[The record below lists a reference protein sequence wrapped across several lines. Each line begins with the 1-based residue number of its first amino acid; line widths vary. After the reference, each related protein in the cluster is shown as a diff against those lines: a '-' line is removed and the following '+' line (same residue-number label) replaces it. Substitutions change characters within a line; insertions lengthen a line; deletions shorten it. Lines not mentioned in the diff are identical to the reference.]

1 MQTFSL
7 NFHVLLSKLL
17 CYAKIF
23 PAIYIRKEAITLN
36 IEDSCISCIDTDWSY
51 QLAKRMEKEKT
62 NPVLG
67 YRTAGSNAET
77 ATGDMLYKEMKA
89 IGLTDVTKDTFTLD
103 GWEFEKAVLKFTD
116 EDGQEYSFQMGGYQT
131 NFETDG
137 LQDYELV
144 YLGKGTAADYE
155 GVNVKGK
162 LVMVEINQRD
172 EWWISFPVYQAYL
185 RGAAALIAVQ
195 ANGYGEIAETALNAQ
210 DIAGPDFAPAFSLSQ
225 ADARILK
232 NALLK
237 KLDHAGNTQE
247 TDPDLLRKLSL
258 KVSLDAHSR
267 VIPDTKASNIVG
279 KIQGTETDSMILL
292 SAHYDSYFDG
302 FQDDNAAIAMMLGIA
317 RALIRGGYKPAH
329 TIVFCAMAAEEW
341 GIIDSKYDW
350 STGAY
355 NQVFRVHPD
364 WQGKVIADLNFELPA
379 HAHNTQDAIRCTYEY
394 ADFIRQFTN
403 SLSVPKEAYPDGITV
418 LAPIET
424 WSDDFSMAIAGI
436 PSTVNDFSAGPFMQ
450 NYYHSQYDNQ
460 DVYQEAVYQFHHEC
474 YLKLIMAIDRLVLP
488 PMNFSNTMNAA
499 ADSIHE
505 NALSFADPEQTILL
519 NNLQTVSVSAEHI
532 YKKICQINAE
542 YAELSNSEAR
552 TAFRHKWEPAGLE
565 LLKIFRKAQDYLV
578 RLNWQDE
585 VIFPQEAASK
595 NIQQLEKASQAL
607 SEGNIVDALKALYR
621 VDNNMYAFL
630 FDEEVYYHFTEYILH
645 QPKDRLMWGAGRIMH
660 HENLYGI
667 VQKLKQ
673 RMEEN
678 SPELDG
684 EIRRLEAA
692 LRRQKA
698 YYKDDI
704 RYLNNSVN
712 KLSIMLD
719 NVYSNLLSI

>member
-1 MQTFSL
+1 MLKYFQ
-7 NFHVLLSKLL
+7 
-17 CYAKIF
+17 YKIINHRQISTLTF
-23 PAIYIRKEAITLN
+23 PALIISDHIIQTVRKEAITLN

-51 QLAKRMEKEKT
+51 QLARRMEKEKT

-67 YRTAGSNAET
+67 YRTAGSAAET
-77 ATGDMLYKEMKA
+77 ATGDMLYREMKA
-89 IGLTDVTKDTFTLD
+89 IGLTDVTRDTFSLD

-116 EDGQEYSFQMGGYQT
+116 DDGQEHTFQMGGYQT

-137 LQDYELV
+137 FEDYELV

-155 GVNVKGK
+155 GINVKGK

-195 ANGYGEIAETALNAQ
+195 ANGYGEIAESALNAQ

-232 NALLK
+232 RSLRNKISACEDNTTDSEDTHNTLEQDAALL
-237 KLDHAGNTQE
+237 
-247 TDPDLLRKLSL
+247 RRFSL
-258 KVSLDAHSR
+258 KVSLDARSR
-267 VIPDTKASNIVG
+267 VIPDTTAGNITG

-302 FQDDNAAIAMMLGIA
+302 FQDDNAAVAMMLGIA
-317 RALIRGGYKPAH
+317 RALIKGGYKPAH
-329 TIVFCAMAAEEW
+329 TLVFCAMAAEEW

-379 HAHNTQDAIRCTYEY
+379 HAHNRQDAIRCTYEY
-394 ADFIRQFTN
+394 ADFIRQFTD
-403 SLSVPKEAYPDGITV
+403 SLTVPKEAYPDGITV
-418 LAPIET
+418 LSPIET

-488 PMNFSNTMNAA
+488 PMNFSNTMNAVA
-499 ADSIHE
+499 ESIHE
-505 NALSFADPEQTILL
+505 NALSFA
-519 NNLQTVSVSAEHI
+519 
-532 YKKICQINAE
+532 
-542 YAELSNSEAR
+542 
-552 TAFRHKWEPAGLE
+552 
-565 LLKIFRKAQDYLV
+565 QDYLI

-595 NIQQLEKASQAL
+595 NIRQLEKASRAL
-607 SEGNIVDALKALYR
+607 SEGNITDALKALYR

-673 RMEEN
+673 RMEEET
-678 SPELDG
+678 PELDS

-704 RYLNNSVN
+704 RYLNTSVN
-712 KLSIMLD
+712 KLSAMLD
-719 NVYSNLLSI
+719 NIYNNLLSF

>member
-1 MQTFSL
+1 M
-7 NFHVLLSKLL
+7 
-17 CYAKIF
+17 
-23 PAIYIRKEAITLN
+23 N
-36 IEDSCISCIDTDWSY
+36 IEDSCISCIDTSWSY

-67 YRTAGSNAET
+67 YRTAGSAAET
-77 ATGDMLYKEMKA
+77 ATGDMLYEEMKR
-89 IGLTDVTKDTFTLD
+89 IGLTDVTRDTFTLD

-116 EDGQEYSFQMGGYQT
+116 NSGLEHTFQMGGYQT
-131 NFETDG
+131 NFETNGFQNYD
-137 LQDYELV
+137 LV
-144 YLGKGTAADYE
+144 YLGKGTTADYE

-232 NALLK
+232 AALQDKISAQKNNTTDSEHIQNAS
-237 KLDHAGNTQE
+237 E
-247 TDPDLLRKLSL
+247 PDSVFLRNHSL
-258 KVSLDAHSR
+258 KVSLDARSR

-279 KIQGTETDSMILL
+279 KIQGTETDSMIVL

-317 RALIRGGYKPAH
+317 RALVKGGYKPAH
-329 TIVFCAMAAEEW
+329 TLVFCAMAAEEW

-394 ADFIRQFTN
+394 ADFIRQFTD
-403 SLSVPKEAYPDGITV
+403 SLTVPKEAYPDGITV
-418 LAPIET
+418 LSPIET

-460 DVYQEAVYQFHHEC
+460 DVYEEEVYKFHHEF
-474 YLKLIMAIDRLVLP
+474 YLRLLLAIDSLALP
-488 PMNFSNTMNAA
+488 PMDFGRALAGSIESLDLDLCMQTGANGVLLLEKTEEAKKAA
-499 ADSIHE
+499 AILSEQVRRFNSIPE
-505 NALSFADPEQTILL
+505 EKRDWKKADAITEKLL
-519 NNLQTVSVSAEHI
+519 GV
-532 YKKICQINAE
+532 
-542 YAELSNSEAR
+542 
-552 TAFRHKWEPAGLE
+552 
-565 LLKIFRKAQDYLV
+565 FRKSQDYLV
-578 RLNWQDE
+578 RLDWDDN
-585 VIFPQEAASK
+585 VIFPQQAVQNNLYALKEAMEY
-595 NIQQLEKASQAL
+595 LEKGEIAPAL
-607 SEGNIVDALKALYR
+607 ESFYSI
-621 VDNNMYAFL
+621 DNNCYAFQ
-630 FDEEVYYHFTEYILH
+630 FEREVFYHFTEYIMK
-645 QPKDRLMWGAGRIMH
+645 QSPDRLMWGKGRIIH
-660 HENLYGI
+660 HENLYDL
-667 VQKLKQ
+667 VESLK
-673 RMEEN
+673 EKKPGD
-678 SPELDG
+678 S
-684 EIRRLEAA
+684 LEAEKQS
-692 LRRQKA
+692 LREAWERQKQ
-698 YYKDDI
+698 YYVDDI
-704 RYLNNSVN
+704 GYLIRTAE
-712 KLSIMLD
+712 KLTDLICEVSDMFEKGTE
-719 NVYSNLLSI
+719 

>member
-1 MQTFSL
+1 M
-7 NFHVLLSKLL
+7 
-17 CYAKIF
+17 
-23 PAIYIRKEAITLN
+23 N

-67 YRTAGSNAET
+67 YRTAGSAAET
-77 ATGDMLYKEMKA
+77 ATGDMLYKEMKE
-89 IGLTDVTKDTFTLD
+89 IGLIDVTRDTFTLD

-116 EDGQEYSFQMGGYQT
+116 DDGLEHVFQMGGYQT

-137 LQDYELV
+137 FQDYELV

-225 ADARILK
+225 ADAKILK
-232 NALLK
+232 CAIQTNAFTRQNNQMTSESSHGN
-237 KLDHAGNTQE
+237 LDHSE
-247 TDPDLLRKLSL
+247 TSPEADSSILRKQTL

-279 KIQGTETDSMILL
+279 KIQGTETDAMIVL

-317 RALIRGGYKPAH
+317 RALVKGGYKPAH
-329 TIVFCAMAAEEW
+329 TLVFCAMAAEEW

-364 WQGKVIADLNFELPA
+364 WQGKVIANLNFELPA
-379 HAHNTQDAIRCTYEY
+379 HAHSTQDAIRCTYEY
-394 ADFIRQFTN
+394 TDFIRQFTD
-403 SLSVPKEAYPDGITV
+403 SLTVPKQAYPDGITV
-418 LAPIET
+418 LSPIET

-450 NYYHSQYDNQ
+450 NYSHSQYDNQ

-474 YLKLIMAIDRLVLP
+474 YLKLVMAIDALVLP
-488 PMNFSNTMNAA
+488 PLNFSNTMKAVT
-499 ADSIHE
+499 DSIHE
-505 NALSFADPEQTILL
+505 NALSFADSEQETLL
-519 NNLQTVSVSAEHI
+519 QNLRTATESARNI
-532 YKKICQINAE
+532 YKKICQINEE
-542 YAELSNSEAR
+542 YAALSDS
-552 TAFRHKWEPAGLE
+552 AFRRNFRSKWEPVGLK

-585 VIFPQEAASK
+585 VIFPQEAASR
-595 NIQQLEKASQAL
+595 NIRQLEKACQVL
-607 SEGNIVDALKALYR
+607 SEGNITDALKVLYR

-673 RMEEN
+673 RLEEEN
-678 SPELDG
+678 PELDE

-692 LRRQKA
+692 LRRQRA

-704 RYLNNSVN
+704 RYLNSSVS
-712 KLSIMLD
+712 KLSAMFNDVFNSPIL
-719 NVYSNLLSI
+719 

>member
-1 MQTFSL
+1 M
-7 NFHVLLSKLL
+7 
-17 CYAKIF
+17 
-23 PAIYIRKEAITLN
+23 N
-36 IEDSCISCIDTDWSY
+36 IEDSCISCIDTSWSY

-67 YRTAGSNAET
+67 YRTAGSAAET
-77 ATGDMLYKEMKA
+77 ATGDMLYEEMKR
-89 IGLTDVTKDTFTLD
+89 IGLTDVTRDTFTLD

-116 EDGQEYSFQMGGYQT
+116 NSGLEHTFQMGGYQT
-131 NFETDG
+131 NFETNGFQNYD
-137 LQDYELV
+137 LV
-144 YLGKGTAADYE
+144 YLGKGTTADYE

-232 NALLK
+232 AALQDKISAQKNNTTDSEHIQNAS
-237 KLDHAGNTQE
+237 E
-247 TDPDLLRKLSL
+247 PDSVFLRNHSL
-258 KVSLDAHSR
+258 KVSLDARSR
-267 VIPDTKASNIVG
+267 VIPDIKASNIVG
-279 KIQGTETDSMILL
+279 KIQGTETDSMIVL

-317 RALIRGGYKPAH
+317 RALVKGGYKPAH
-329 TIVFCAMAAEEW
+329 TLVFCAMAAEEW

-394 ADFIRQFTN
+394 ADFIRQFTD
-403 SLSVPKEAYPDGITV
+403 SLTVPKEAYPDGITV
-418 LAPIET
+418 LSPIET

-474 YLKLIMAIDRLVLP
+474 YLKLVMAFDRLVLP
-488 PMNFSNTMNAA
+488 PMNFSNTIKAVI
-499 ADSIHE
+499 SGIHE
-505 NALSFADPEQTILL
+505 NALSFASEEQDSLTARLEKVQEL
-519 NNLQTVSVSAEHI
+519 CSQI
-532 YKKICQINAE
+532 YTHICQINQK
-542 YAELSNSEAR
+542 YAELTGLKER
-552 TAFRHKWEPAGLE
+552 TAFRKSQETNAAA

-585 VIFPQEAASK
+585 VIFPQESASK
-595 NIQQLEKASQAL
+595 NISQLEKARLAL
-607 SEGNIVDALKALYR
+607 TEGNITDALKALYR

-630 FDEEVYYHFTEYILH
+630 FDEEVYYHFPEYILH
-645 QPKDRLMWGAGRIMH
+645 QPNTASCGVPDALCTTKIF
-660 HENLYGI
+660 
-667 VQKLKQ
+667 
-673 RMEEN
+673 ME
-678 SPELDG
+678 SY
-684 EIRRLEAA
+684 RH
-692 LRRQKA
+692 
-698 YYKDDI
+698 
-704 RYLNNSVN
+704 
-712 KLSIMLD
+712 
-719 NVYSNLLSI
+719 

>member
-1 MQTFSL
+1 M
-7 NFHVLLSKLL
+7 
-17 CYAKIF
+17 
-23 PAIYIRKEAITLN
+23 N

-67 YRTAGSNAET
+67 YRTAGSAAET
-77 ATGDMLYKEMKA
+77 ATGDMLYKEMKE
-89 IGLTDVTKDTFTLD
+89 IGLIDVTRDTFTLD

-116 EDGQEYSFQMGGYQT
+116 DDGLEHVFQMGGYQT

-137 LQDYELV
+137 FQDYELV

-225 ADARILK
+225 ADAKILK
-232 NALLK
+232 CAIQTNAFTRQNNQMTSESSHGN
-237 KLDHAGNTQE
+237 LDHSE
-247 TDPDLLRKLSL
+247 TSPEADSSILRKQTL

-279 KIQGTETDSMILL
+279 KIQGTETDAMIVL

-317 RALIRGGYKPAH
+317 RALVKGGYKPAH
-329 TIVFCAMAAEEW
+329 TLVFCAMAAEEW

-364 WQGKVIADLNFELPA
+364 WQGKVIANLNFELPA
-379 HAHNTQDAIRCTYEY
+379 HAHSTQDAIRCTYEY
-394 ADFIRQFTN
+394 TDFIRQFTD
-403 SLSVPKEAYPDGITV
+403 SLTVPKQAYPDGITV
-418 LAPIET
+418 LSPIET

-474 YLKLIMAIDRLVLP
+474 YLKLVMAIDALVLP
-488 PMNFSNTMNAA
+488 PLNFSNTMKAVT
-499 ADSIHE
+499 DSIHE
-505 NALSFADPEQTILL
+505 NALSFADSEQETLL
-519 NNLQTVSVSAEHI
+519 QNLRTATESARNI
-532 YKKICQINAE
+532 YKKICQINEE
-542 YAELSNSEAR
+542 YAALSDSV
-552 TAFRHKWEPAGLE
+552 FRRNFRSKWEPVGLK

-585 VIFPQEAASK
+585 VIFPQEAASR
-595 NIQQLEKASQAL
+595 NIRQLEKACQVL
-607 SEGNIVDALKALYR
+607 SEGNITDALKALYR

-673 RMEEN
+673 RLEEEN
-678 SPELDG
+678 PELDE

-692 LRRQKA
+692 LRRQRA

-704 RYLNNSVN
+704 RYLNSSVS
-712 KLSIMLD
+712 KLSAMFNDVFNSPIL
-719 NVYSNLLSI
+719 

>member
-1 MQTFSL
+1 M
-7 NFHVLLSKLL
+7 
-17 CYAKIF
+17 
-23 PAIYIRKEAITLN
+23 N

-67 YRTAGSNAET
+67 YRTAGSAAET
-77 ATGDMLYKEMKA
+77 ATGDMLYKEMKE

-116 EDGQEYSFQMGGYQT
+116 DDGLEHVFQMGGYQT

-137 LQDYELV
+137 FQDYELV

-225 ADARILK
+225 ADAKILK
-232 NALLK
+232 
-237 KLDHAGNTQE
+237 HAIQTKAFTYQNNQMASESLHGNQNHSKTSSE
-247 TDPDLLRKLSL
+247 ADSSILRKQTLM
-258 KVSLDAHSR
+258 VSLNARSR

-279 KIQGTETDSMILL
+279 KIQGTETDSMIVL

-317 RALIRGGYKPAH
+317 RALVKGGYKPAH
-329 TIVFCAMAAEEW
+329 TLVFCAMAAEEW

-364 WQGKVIADLNFELPA
+364 WQGKVIVNLNFELPA

-394 ADFIRQFTN
+394 SDFIRQFTD
-403 SLSVPKEAYPDGITV
+403 SLTVPKEAYPDGITV
-418 LAPIET
+418 LSPIET

-474 YLKLIMAIDRLVLP
+474 YLKLVMSIDNLILP
-488 PMNFSNTMNAA
+488 PLNFSNTINAV
-499 ADSIHE
+499 ADSIRE
-505 NALSFADPEQTILL
+505 NALPFADSEQSALL
-519 NNLQTVSVSAEHI
+519 SSLQTVTKSAENI
-532 YKKICQINAE
+532 YKKINQINTD
-542 YAELSNSEAR
+542 YATLSDSASR
-552 TAFRHKWEPAGLE
+552 TAFRSRWEPVGSE

-585 VIFPQEAASK
+585 VIFPQEAASR
-595 NIQQLEKASQAL
+595 NIRQLEKALQAL
-607 SEGNIVDALKALYR
+607 SEENITDALKALYR

-673 RMEEN
+673 RMEEE

-704 RYLNNSVN
+704 RYLSSSVQ
-712 KLSIMLD
+712 KLSAMLEEVL
-719 NVYSNLLSI
+719 NSFNK

>member
-1 MQTFSL
+1 MTV
-7 NFHVLLSKLL
+7 N
-17 CYAKIF
+17 
-23 PAIYIRKEAITLN
+23 LN
-36 IEDSCISCIDTDWSY
+36 IVEKCVSCLNIKESY
-51 QLAKRMEKEKT
+51 DLARRMEQEKT

-67 YRTAGSNAET
+67 YRTAGSLAERK
-77 ATGDMLYKEMKA
+77 TGDMLLEEMKKA
-89 IGLTDVTKDTFTLD
+89 GLTQVEKDKIRVD
-103 GWEFEKAVLKFTD
+103 AWEFKKAVMRCHDREGTCREIQL
-116 EDGQEYSFQMGGYQT
+116 GAYQT
-131 NFETDG
+131 DFKTNGFQRFD
-137 LQDYELV
+137 LV
-144 YLGKGTAADYE
+144 YLGKGTADEYKDID
-155 GVNVKGK
+155 VIGK
-162 LVMVEINQRD
+162 LVLIEINQRE
-172 EWWISFPVYQAYL
+172 EWWINYPVYQAHL
-185 RGAAALIAVQ
+185 KGAAALIAVQ
-195 ANGYGEIAETALNAQ
+195 SRGYAQIDDTALNAQ

-225 ADARILK
+225 ADARILQRALRNK
-232 NALLK
+232 ISACENNTTDSEDTHNTPEQDAALL
-237 KLDHAGNTQE
+237 
-247 TDPDLLRKLSL
+247 RRSSL
-258 KVSLDAHSR
+258 KVSLDARSR
-267 VIPDTKASNIVG
+267 VIPDTTAGNITG

-302 FQDDNAAIAMMLGIA
+302 FQDDNAAVAMMLGIA
-317 RALIRGGYKPAH
+317 RALIKGGYKPAY
-329 TIVFCAMAAEEW
+329 TLVFCAMAAEEW

-379 HAHNTQDAIRCTYEY
+379 HAHNRQDAIRCTYEY
-394 ADFIRQFTN
+394 ADFIRQFTD
-403 SLSVPKEAYPDGITV
+403 SLTVPKEAYPDGITV
-418 LAPIET
+418 LSPIET

-488 PMNFSNTMNAA
+488 PMNFSNTINAVA
-499 ADSIHE
+499 ESIHE
-505 NALSFADPEQTILL
+505 NALSFADPEQNVLL
-519 NNLQTVSVSAEHI
+519 RNLQTITASAENI
-532 YKKICQINAE
+532 YDKICQINAE
-542 YAELSNSEAR
+542 YATLSDSDAR
-552 TAFRHKWEPAGLE
+552 IAFRHKWEYAGLE
-565 LLKIFRKAQDYLV
+565 LLKTFRKAQDYLV

-595 NIQQLEKASQAL
+595 NIRQLEKASRAL
-607 SEGNIVDALKALYR
+607 SEGNITDALKALYR

-673 RMEEN
+673 RMEEET
-678 SPELDG
+678 PELDS

-704 RYLNNSVN
+704 RYLNTSVN
-712 KLSIMLD
+712 KLSAMLD
-719 NVYSNLLSI
+719 NIYNNLLSF

>member
-1 MQTFSL
+1 MFS
-7 NFHVLLSKLL
+7 VL
-17 CYAKIF
+17 
-23 PAIYIRKEAITLN
+23 YIRKEAITLN
-36 IEDSCISCIDTDWSY
+36 IEDSCISCIDTDWAY

-67 YRTAGSNAET
+67 YRTAGSAAET
-77 ATGDMLYKEMKA
+77 ATGDMLYKEMKS

-116 EDGQEYSFQMGGYQT
+116 DAGQEHFFQMGGYQT
-131 NFETDG
+131 SFETDG
-137 LQDYELV
+137 FQDYELV

-232 NALLK
+232 NALQSK
-237 KLDHAGNTQE
+237 ISAQENNTTNSEHAKSTPEQ
-247 TDPDLLRKLSL
+247 DAALLRKCSL
-258 KVSLDAHSR
+258 NVSLDARSK
-267 VIPDTKASNIVG
+267 VIPDTQASNIVG

-317 RALIRGGYKPAH
+317 RALVKGGYKPAH
-329 TIVFCAMAAEEW
+329 TLVFCAMAAEEW

-355 NQVFRVHPD
+355 NQVFRVHPN

-394 ADFIRQFTN
+394 ADFIKEFTD
-403 SLSVPKEAYPDGITV
+403 SLTVPKEAYPDGITV
-418 LAPIET
+418 LSPIET

-474 YLKLIMAIDRLVLP
+474 YLKLIMTIDKLILP

-499 ADSIHE
+499 AESIRE
-505 NALSFADPEQTILL
+505 NALTFADSEQAFLL
-519 NNLQTVSVSAEHI
+519 NNLQTVTDSARTI
-532 YKKICQINAE
+532 YEKICQINAE
-542 YAELSNSEAR
+542 YAALSDIESR
-552 TAFRHKWEPAGLE
+552 TAFRQKWESAGLE

-595 NIQQLEKASQAL
+595 NIQQLDKACQAL

-673 RMEEN
+673 RMEED

-698 YYKDDI
+698 YYKDDL
-704 RYLNNSVN
+704 RYLNTSVN
-712 KLSIMLD
+712 KLSAMVD
-719 NVYSNLLSI
+719 SVYSSLLSI

>member
-1 MQTFSL
+1 M
-7 NFHVLLSKLL
+7 
-17 CYAKIF
+17 
-23 PAIYIRKEAITLN
+23 N

-67 YRTAGSNAET
+67 YRTAGSAAET
-77 ATGDMLYKEMKA
+77 ATGDMLYKEMKE
-89 IGLTDVTKDTFTLD
+89 IGLIDVTRDTFTLD

-116 EDGQEYSFQMGGYQT
+116 DDGLEHVFQMGGYQT

-137 LQDYELV
+137 FQDYELV

-225 ADARILK
+225 ADAKILK
-232 NALLK
+232 CAIQTNAFTRQNNQMTSESSHGN
-237 KLDHAGNTQE
+237 LDHSE
-247 TDPDLLRKLSL
+247 TSPEADSSILRKQTL

-279 KIQGTETDSMILL
+279 KIQGTETDAMIVL

-317 RALIRGGYKPAH
+317 RALVKGGYKPAH
-329 TIVFCAMAAEEW
+329 TLVFCAMAAEEW

-364 WQGKVIADLNFELPA
+364 WQGKVIANLNFELPA
-379 HAHNTQDAIRCTYEY
+379 HAHSTQDAIRCTYEY
-394 ADFIRQFTN
+394 TDFIRQFTD
-403 SLSVPKEAYPDGITV
+403 SLTVPKQAYPDGITV
-418 LAPIET
+418 LSPIET

-474 YLKLIMAIDRLVLP
+474 YLKLVMAIDALVLP
-488 PMNFSNTMNAA
+488 PLNFSNTMKAVT
-499 ADSIHE
+499 DSIHE
-505 NALSFADPEQTILL
+505 NALSFANSEQETLL
-519 NNLQTVSVSAEHI
+519 QNLRTATELARNI
-532 YKKICQINAE
+532 YKKICQINEE
-542 YAELSNSEAR
+542 YAALSDS
-552 TAFRHKWEPAGLE
+552 AFRRNFRSKWEPVGLK

-585 VIFPQEAASK
+585 VIFPQEAASR
-595 NIQQLEKASQAL
+595 NIRQLEKACQVL
-607 SEGNIVDALKALYR
+607 SEGNITDALKVLYR

-673 RMEEN
+673 RLEEE

-692 LRRQKA
+692 LRRQRA

-704 RYLNNSVN
+704 RYLNSSVS
-712 KLSIMLD
+712 KLSAMFNDVFNSPIL
-719 NVYSNLLSI
+719 

>member
-1 MQTFSL
+1 M
-7 NFHVLLSKLL
+7 
-17 CYAKIF
+17 
-23 PAIYIRKEAITLN
+23 N

-67 YRTAGSNAET
+67 YRTAGSAAET
-77 ATGDMLYKEMKA
+77 ATGDMLYKEMKE
-89 IGLTDVTKDTFTLD
+89 IGLIDVTRDTFTLD

-116 EDGQEYSFQMGGYQT
+116 DDGLEHVFQMGGYQT

-137 LQDYELV
+137 FQDYELV
-144 YLGKGTAADYE
+144 YLGKGTSADYE

-225 ADARILK
+225 ADAKILK
-232 NALLK
+232 CAIQTNAFTRQNNQMTSESSHGN
-237 KLDHAGNTQE
+237 LDHSE
-247 TDPDLLRKLSL
+247 TSPEADSSILRKQTL

-267 VIPDTKASNIVG
+267 IIPDTKASNIVG
-279 KIQGTETDSMILL
+279 KIQGTETDAMIVL

-317 RALIRGGYKPAH
+317 RALVKGGYKPAH
-329 TIVFCAMAAEEW
+329 TLVFCAMAAEEW

-364 WQGKVIADLNFELPA
+364 WQGKVIANLNFELPA
-379 HAHNTQDAIRCTYEY
+379 HAHSTQDAIRCTYEY
-394 ADFIRQFTN
+394 TDFIRQFTD
-403 SLSVPKEAYPDGITV
+403 SLTVPKQAYPDGITV
-418 LAPIET
+418 LSPIET

-474 YLKLIMAIDRLVLP
+474 YLKLVMAIDALVLP
-488 PMNFSNTMNAA
+488 PLNFSNTMKAVT
-499 ADSIHE
+499 DSIHE
-505 NALSFADPEQTILL
+505 NALSFADSEQETLL
-519 NNLQTVSVSAEHI
+519 QNLRTATESARNI
-532 YKKICQINAE
+532 YKKICQINEE
-542 YAELSNSEAR
+542 YATLSDSAVRRN
-552 TAFRHKWEPAGLE
+552 FRSKWEPAGLK

-585 VIFPQEAASK
+585 VIFPQEAASR
-595 NIQQLEKASQAL
+595 NIRQLEKACQVL
-607 SEGNIVDALKALYR
+607 SEGNITDALKALYR

-673 RMEEN
+673 RLEEEN
-678 SPELDG
+678 PELDG

-692 LRRQKA
+692 LRRQRA

-704 RYLNNSVN
+704 RYLNSSVS
-712 KLSIMLD
+712 KLSAMFNDVFNSPIL
-719 NVYSNLLSI
+719 

>member
-1 MQTFSL
+1 MDMQEKYRQQL
-7 NFHVLLSKLL
+7 
-17 CYAKIF
+17 
-23 PAIYIRKEAITLN
+23 
-36 IEDSCISCIDTDWSY
+36 DISYSY
-51 QLAKRMEKEKT
+51 HLAKRMEKHRT
-62 NPVLG
+62 NEELG
-67 YRTAGSNAET
+67 YRTAGSKAEL
-77 ATGDMLYKEMKA
+77 ATGEMLEQEMHTIGFPIIHKDA
-89 IGLTDVTKDTFTLD
+89 ITVDA
-103 GWEFEKAVLKFTD
+103 WEFERAKMTFLNEKGEEETIQLGA
-116 EDGQEYSFQMGGYQT
+116 YQT
-131 NFETDG
+131 NFVTDG
-137 LQDYELV
+137 PECYSVVYAGRGTLQDYEGMDV
-144 YLGKGTAADYE
+144 T
-155 GVNVKGK
+155 GK
-162 LVMVEINQRD
+162 LVLVDINQRD
-172 EWWISFPVYQAYL
+172 EWWINYPVYQAHL
-185 RGAAALIAVQ
+185 KGAAALIAVQ
-195 ANGYGEIAETALNAQ
+195 SRGYAQIDDTALNAQ

-232 NALLK
+232 RSLRNKISACEDNTTDSEDTHNTLEQDAALL
-237 KLDHAGNTQE
+237 
-247 TDPDLLRKLSL
+247 RRSSL
-258 KVSLDAHSR
+258 KVSLDARSR
-267 VIPDTKASNIVG
+267 VIPDTTAGNITG

-302 FQDDNAAIAMMLGIA
+302 FQDDNAAVAMMLGIA
-317 RALIRGGYKPAH
+317 RALIKGGYKPAH
-329 TIVFCAMAAEEW
+329 TLVFCAMAAEEW

-379 HAHNTQDAIRCTYEY
+379 HAHNRQDAIRCTYEY
-394 ADFIRQFTN
+394 ADFIRQFTD
-403 SLSVPKEAYPDGITV
+403 SLTVPKEAYPDGITV
-418 LAPIET
+418 LSPIET

-488 PMNFSNTMNAA
+488 PMNFSNTMNAVA
-499 ADSIHE
+499 ESIHE
-505 NALSFADPEQTILL
+505 NALSFADPEQNVLL
-519 NNLQTVSVSAEHI
+519 RNLQTITASAENI
-532 YKKICQINAE
+532 YDKICQINAE
-542 YAELSNSEAR
+542 YATLSDSDAR
-552 TAFRHKWEPAGLE
+552 IAFRHKWEYAGLE
-565 LLKIFRKAQDYLV
+565 LLKTFRKAQDYLV

-595 NIQQLEKASQAL
+595 NIRQLEKASRAL
-607 SEGNIVDALKALYR
+607 SEGNITDALKALYR

-673 RMEEN
+673 RMEEET
-678 SPELDG
+678 PELDS

-704 RYLNNSVN
+704 RYLNTSVN
-712 KLSIMLD
+712 KLSAMLD
-719 NVYSNLLSI
+719 NIYNNLLSF

>member
-1 MQTFSL
+1 M
-7 NFHVLLSKLL
+7 
-17 CYAKIF
+17 
-23 PAIYIRKEAITLN
+23 N

-67 YRTAGSNAET
+67 YRTAGSAAET
-77 ATGDMLYKEMKA
+77 ATGDMLYKEMKE
-89 IGLTDVTKDTFTLD
+89 IGLIDVTRDTFTLD

-116 EDGQEYSFQMGGYQT
+116 DDGLEHVFQMGGYQT

-137 LQDYELV
+137 FQDYELV
-144 YLGKGTAADYE
+144 YLGKGTSADYE

-195 ANGYGEIAETALNAQ
+195 ANGYGEIAETSLNAQ

-225 ADARILK
+225 ADAKILK
-232 NALLK
+232 CAIQTNAFTRQNNQMTSESSHGN
-237 KLDHAGNTQE
+237 LDHSE
-247 TDPDLLRKLSL
+247 TSPEADSSILRKQTL

-267 VIPDTKASNIVG
+267 IIPDTKASNIVG
-279 KIQGTETDSMILL
+279 KIQGTETDAMIVL

-317 RALIRGGYKPAH
+317 RALTKGGYKPAH
-329 TIVFCAMAAEEW
+329 TLVFCAMAAEEW

-364 WQGKVIADLNFELPA
+364 WQGKVIANLNFELPA
-379 HAHNTQDAIRCTYEY
+379 HAHSTQDAIRCTYEY
-394 ADFIRQFTN
+394 TDFIRQFTD
-403 SLSVPKEAYPDGITV
+403 SLTVPKQAYPDGITV
-418 LAPIET
+418 LSPIET

-474 YLKLIMAIDRLVLP
+474 YLKLVMAIDALVLP
-488 PMNFSNTMNAA
+488 PLNFSNTMKAVT
-499 ADSIHE
+499 DSIHE
-505 NALSFADPEQTILL
+505 NALSFADSEQETLL
-519 NNLQTVSVSAEHI
+519 QNLRTATESARNI
-532 YKKICQINAE
+532 YKKICQINEE
-542 YAELSNSEAR
+542 YATLSDS
-552 TAFRHKWEPAGLE
+552 AFRRNFRSKWEPVGLK

-585 VIFPQEAASK
+585 VIFPQEAASR
-595 NIQQLEKASQAL
+595 NIRQLEKACQVL
-607 SEGNIVDALKALYR
+607 SEGNITDALKVLYR

-673 RMEEN
+673 RLEEEN
-678 SPELDG
+678 PELDG

-704 RYLNNSVN
+704 RYLNSSVS
-712 KLSIMLD
+712 KLSAMFNDVFNSPIL
-719 NVYSNLLSI
+719 